1 MSNRVIILSIMT
13 TDLDRKINAILRI
26 ISQKSEPI
34 GSAEIAKILQEQGI
48 ELSERAVRY
57 HLKVM
62 NERGL
67 TKVFWKEG
75 RMITSKGLEELGNA
89 LVFDKVGFMSSRI
102 ETMAYKMDFDLEKK
116 SGGVILNLSFFR
128 KKDFKKA
135 LKMMAGVFKSGF
147 ATGELVV
154 VVPEGEKIGGIAV
167 PEGRMA
173 FGTLCSINLNGILLK
188 HSIPIESKFGGIL
201 QIEDE
206 RPHRFTDIIN
216 YTGSTLDPHEIFLKS
231 RMTSVGGACRGTGKI
246 LASLREIPAA
256 SRDEAE
262 AILRRADSAGLGRT
276 LMIGKAGQTILGVP
290 VGVERVGIVI
300 PGGLNPIAAAE
311 ESGIATESKALVSL
325 VDYQQLISFWEL

>member
-1 MSNRVIILSIMT
+1 MT

-34 GSAEIAKILQEQGI
+34 GSADIAKKLKDHGI

-67 TKVFWKEG
+67 TKVIWKEG
-75 RMITSKGLEELGNA
+75 RMITSKGLEELGDA

-102 ETMAYKMDFDLEKK
+102 ETMAYKMDFDLENK
-116 SGGVILNLSFFR
+116 SGGVILNLSFFQ

-135 LKMMAGVFKSGF
+135 LGVMAQVFKSGF

-154 VVPEGEKIGGIAV
+154 VVPEGEKIGGIIV
-167 PEGRMA
+167 PPGQVA
-173 FGTLCSINLNGILLK
+173 FGTLCSINLNGILTK
-188 HSIPIESKFGGIL
+188 HSIPIESRFGGIL

-206 RPHRFTDIIN
+206 RPLRFTDIIN

-231 RMTSVGGACRGTGKI
+231 RMTSVSAACLGKGKI

-262 AILRRADSAGLGRT
+262 AILRRAESAGLGKAI
-276 LMIGKAGQTILGVP
+276 MIGKAGQTILGVP
-290 VGVERVGIVI
+290 VGLERVGIVI
-300 PGGLNPIAAAE
+300 PGGLNPVAAAE
-311 ESGIATESKALVSL
+311 ESGIVTESKALVSII
-325 VDYQQLISFWEL
+325 DYDKLISFWDL